1 MRSSPILIALALAAA
16 TPVSSPAQQTAPRRP
31 QLPAQADT
39 NDASA
44 YYRFGL
50 DRLSAEPRQAADA
63 FWWASRLDPHW
74 ADPLYARRAALLMA
88 DRRLLLGY
96 YAGVESVWR
105 DPGVQRADSLAAH
118 ALEMDPFLSRNLEDE
133 LARAYLAAAIDRDT
147 RGGSTSDRL
156 TDVELRVVTDE
167 ILSHQ
172 TPGTRAWLAAAD
184 GQLETALQFYE
195 TAIRQARYKSDLY
208 ADKARVLVQLG
219 RFPEALAALSSA
231 VAERTREDNRRLV
244 VLYNSKAHFQQTA
257 GAIHARIG
265 HADSARAAYGAA
277 LQEDLSF
284 AYAHAHLAA
293 LSVAAGDQAGAFGEL
308 ELAVQ
313 IRPSDPGLRVD
324 AATVLA
330 AAGQIEKAVE
340 HLKQAVELDPWY
352 ADPYLM
358 LGRLHDASGMRD
370 DAVKYYQGFLAHAAL
385 RHPQYAWAQQRIA
398 ELRAAA
404 Q

>member
-1 MRSSPILIALALAAA
+1 MRLPSILAALALTAT
-16 TPVSSPAQQTAPRRP
+16 TPVSSPAQQATPRRP
-31 QLPAQADT
+31 QLPAEADT

-44 YYRFGL
+44 YYRLGL
-50 DRLSAEPRQAADA
+50 DRLSAEPRQAAGA

-88 DRRLLLGY
+88 DQRLLLGY
-96 YAGVESVWR
+96 YGGVESVWR
-105 DPGVQRADSLAAH
+105 DPAVQRADSLAAH
-118 ALEMDPFLSRNLEDE
+118 ALEMDPFLARNLEDE

-147 RGGSTSDRL
+147 RGSTSDRL

-172 TPGTRAWLAAAD
+172 TPATRAWLAAAD

-195 TAIRQARYKSDLY
+195 TAIRQARYKSNLY

-231 VAERTREDNRRLV
+231 VTERTREDNRRLV
-244 VLYNSKAHFQQTA
+244 VIYNSKAHFQQTA
-257 GAIHARIG
+257 GAIHARLG

-293 LSVAAGDQAGAFGEL
+293 LSVAAGDKAGAFGEL

-330 AAGQIEKAVE
+330 LVGQVEKAVE

-358 LGRLHDASGMRD
+358 LGKLHDGSGMRD
-370 DAVKYYQGFLAHAAL
+370 DAAKYYAGFLAHAAR
-385 RHPQYAWAQQRIA
+385 RHPEYAWAQQRIT
-398 ELRAAA
+398 ELRAAG